1 MEFMGFAQKKKY
13 LSFLSSHFLVAKG
26 FTLIEL
32 LVVIAILAVLAVIV
46 LTVINPGKR
55 IASGKNARVR
65 ADLASIGRAATL
77 FYTDTASPQ
86 NPTCTTP
93 SSYPEAF
100 GVTAGGCGTK
110 VAFQAT
116 VNDPD
121 GSAYTI
127 NVPTGC
133 SASGAT
139 ACTGFAIAGPAY
151 TDNVINAGSLK
162 AWCWQAKTGT
172 VTQVTD
178 KTTTNCAP

>member
-1 MEFMGFAQKKKY
+1 MKTAQFAKAN
-13 LSFLSSHFLVAKG
+13 LRKG

-46 LTVINPGKR
+46 LTVINPGNR

-65 ADLASIGRAATL
+65 ADLASIGRGATL
-77 FYTDTASPQ
+77 FYSDTSSPQ
-86 NPTCTTP
+86 SPACTLP
-93 SSYPEAF
+93 GSYPDAF
-100 GVTAGGCGTK
+100 GVTAAGCTQI
-110 VAFQAT
+110 AFQAT

-121 GSAYTI
+121 GSAYVI
-127 NVPTGC
+127 NKTPPTCTAG
-133 SASGAT
+133 GTT

-172 VTQVTD
+172 ITQVTD